1 MRDRYEWWA
10 DGWLQGVR
18 LFFFCFPLSF
28 PFPPTYAALVLLP
41 PRRRRRTPTD
51 APRPPPA
58 AQPGHRVP
66 FDAVSDQNFLSFR
79 PVLVPFLFIV
89 PDGVT
94 ETGNVFRD
102 ASSAGSFVGNRRPF
116 LERTRREPPA
126 NGRAL
131 NLSLSFRA
139 TPVPLRSVPFRSIP
153 FRSIPFVPSNEQWAF
168 D

>member
-1 MRDRYEWWA
+1 MFAFFSSVSLY
-10 DGWLQGVR
+10 
-18 LFFFCFPLSF
+18 LFRFLLPTPPSSSSLSAAAAAAAA
-28 PFPPTYAALVLLP
+28 PPPT
-41 PRRRRRTPTD
+41 PREH
-51 APRPPPA
+51 PPA
-58 AQPGHRVP
+58 PPQPGHRVP

-139 TPVPLRSVPFRSIP
+139 TLVPLRSAPFRSVPFRSIP